1 MLLEQVAS
9 DYQTEEIKDAGGDI
23 SAGEKLADGNITSKQ
38 EDWWPKVET
47 DKEMPK
53 KEAEELADKIM
64 EDPETEKQIN
74 QLIKLGDKY
83 KNKELKDPQSF
94 QYEKLMKSIKN
105 ELDQEVPRAVEM
117 NKEKD
122 TKYYMSHPLEAWE
135 KATEITSENYYQN
148 MTDIEVVSNV
158 MNGKDYL
165 SKENRQKLNN
175 AVNKVI
181 NNLDDEVRSVLELK
195 K

>member
-9 DYQTEEIKDAGGDI
+9 DYQTEENKNVDGGV
-23 SAGEKLADGNITSKQ
+23 AGEKLEDGNVTSKQ
-38 EDWWPKVET
+38 KGWWPEVEKI
-47 DKEMPK
+47 DEELLE
-53 KEAEELADKIM
+53 KEAGELADKIM

-83 KNKELKDPQSF
+83 KNKELMDVQSF
-94 QYEKLMKSIKN
+94 QYENLMKSIKN

-135 KATEITSENYYQN
+135 KATEIASENYYQN

>member
-9 DYQTEEIKDAGGDI
+9 DYQTEEIKNVDGGVG
-23 SAGEKLADGNITSKQ
+23 AGEKLADGNITSKQ
-38 EDWWPKVET
+38 KGWWPEVET
-47 DKEMPK
+47 DKEMSE
-53 KEAEELADKIM
+53 KEAGELADKIM

-83 KNKELKDPQSF
+83 KNKELMDVQSF
-94 QYEKLMKSIKN
+94 QYENLMKSIKN

-135 KATEITSENYYQN
+135 KATEIASENYYQN